1 MYRKCFKRVF
11 DFSMSLLALIV
22 LSPVFLIIS
31 IILIFSVGKPIM
43 FKQYRPGKDW
53 KVFKLYK
60 FKSMVDKYDEDG
72 NLLPDEDRITKF
84 GKFLRKTSLDEL
96 PQLWNILKG
105 DMSIVGP
112 RPRLVKDMVFYRDDV
127 LSTYSVRPGLTGLS
141 QVNGRNDNTWEEI
154 FEWDKKYIE
163 KITFWRDIKII
174 FKTVFSIFKSKGAES
189 GSGDKSDYYYGN
201 YLLNRNQITPEEFEE
216 GQKDAKL
223 IIEKKLPIKKFIE
236 DKKKETTEEEVG

>member
-1 MYRKCFKRVF
+1 MAIV
-11 DFSMSLLALIV
+11 V
-22 LSPVFLIIS
+22 LSPVFVIIS
-31 IILIFSVGKPIM
+31 LFSLINVGAPIV
-43 FKQYRPGKDW
+43 FKQYRPGKNW

-60 FKSMVDKYDEDG
+60 FRSMVDRFDEDG
-72 NLLPDEDRITKF
+72 NMLSDDKRITKY

-112 RPRLVKDMVFYRDDV
+112 RPRLVKDMVFYRNEV

-163 KITFWRDIKII
+163 KVTLLGDIKII
-174 FKTVFSIFKSKGAES
+174 LGTVFSIFKSKGAEA
-189 GSGDKSDYYYGN
+189 GSGNKTDYYYGD
-201 YLLNRNQITPEEFEE
+201 YLLNRNQITTEEYEE
-216 GQKDAKL
+216 GQKNAIK
-223 IIEKKLPIKKFIE
+223 IIENKIPINQLVVGV
-236 DKKKETTEEEVG
+236 KKEIETEEEAI